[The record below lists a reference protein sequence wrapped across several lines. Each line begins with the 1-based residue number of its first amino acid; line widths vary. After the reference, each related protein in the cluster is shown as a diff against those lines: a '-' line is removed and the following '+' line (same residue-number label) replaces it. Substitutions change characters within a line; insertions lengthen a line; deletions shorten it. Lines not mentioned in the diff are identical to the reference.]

1 MANQAQI
8 EVGDLVYD
16 PFVGSGSIALAM
28 SHFGAHVFGSDLDMR
43 VLRGWGVGRKT
54 YNETI
59 SEQLCEKEDL
69 DIFTNFKYY
78 GLPSPEIFS

>member
-1 MANQAQI
+1 MKT
-8 EVGDLVYD
+8 GDLVYD

-54 YNETI
+54 YND
-59 SEQLCEKEDL
+59 SVNEQVTEKSDY
-69 DIFTNFKYY
+69 DIFTNFRYY
-78 GLPSPEIFS
+78 GLPMPEIFS